1 MIRKVLIYPA
11 LVLFALLGSVTAYY
25 LTGDKQNLQPVIRVA
40 NVAFRLPAP
49 GQTTAAAYF
58 DIINKG
64 GADALLSATS
74 SASPR
79 VELHTHLHEDGVMK
93 MRQVDS
99 VKILAQQTTQFK
111 SGGLHVMLFDFAMPQ
126 NTTSIP
132 LTLTFA
138 RSGEKRVVA
147 IIGDSH
153 SEMDHSKM
161 NHEDMGH

>member
-11 LVLFALLGSVTAYY
+11 LALFALLGVMTAYY
-25 LTGDKQNLQPVIRVA
+25 LTGDKQNLQPDIRVA
-40 NVAFRLPAP
+40 NVALRLPAP

-111 SGGLHVMLFDFAMPQ
+111 SGGLHVMLFEIAVPQ

-132 LTLTFA
+132 LTLKFA
-138 RSGEKRVVA
+138 RSGEKHVVA
-147 IIGDSH
+147 IIQN
-153 SEMDHSKM
+153 DHGKM
-161 NHEDMGH
+161 NHEGMKH